1 MRKRIRRIFG
11 RAAVL
16 LAAHTMKVAERLLDR
31 QRPPAHSS
39 VKKPDPNCPGCSSS
53 AVAGLFWP
61 VEINGDRSRDWIERC
76 DECRRFDNDIQAAA
90 ELIRL
95 GLTDELGIG
104 KPAGST
110 IDTPFAEPLG
120 RRKKSRR

>member
-53 AVAGLFWP
+53 AVAGVFWP

-95 GLTDELGIG
+95 GLTEELGIG

-110 IDTPFAEPLG
+110 IDTPFAAPAG
-120 RRKKSRR
+120 HTRKSRT